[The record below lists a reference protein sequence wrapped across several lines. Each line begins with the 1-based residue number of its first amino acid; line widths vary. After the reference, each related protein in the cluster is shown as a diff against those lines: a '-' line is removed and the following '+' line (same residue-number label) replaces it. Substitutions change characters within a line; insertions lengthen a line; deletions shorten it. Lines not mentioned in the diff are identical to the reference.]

1 MTALDTTVLVR
12 FLVRDDEP
20 QARLV
25 YQRLK
30 QEEAQRNTL
39 FVSLP
44 VTLETIWVLE
54 SAYRYSRKQIVAAL
68 EALLTM
74 SVLEFEQ
81 LTVLQSLLAQARATA
96 TDLSDLLIALHA
108 QATGCAHT
116 LTFDKS
122 AARHPLFQ
130 LLK

>member
-1 MTALDTTVLVR
+1 MTALDTNVLVR
-12 FLVRDDEP
+12 FLVRDDDA
-20 QARLV
+20 QARLA
-25 YQRLK
+25 YNRLK
-30 QEEAQRNTL
+30 QAEASRETL

-54 SAYRYSRKQIVAAL
+54 SVYRYSRPQILSAL

-74 SVLEFEQ
+74 SVLDFENMA
-81 LTVLQSLLAQARATA
+81 VLQSLIAQARSTS

-108 QATGCAHT
+108 KSCGCTHT
-116 LTFDKS
+116 LTFDKA

>member
-1 MTALDTTVLVR
+1 MIALDTNVLVR
-12 FLVRDDEP
+12 FLVRDDES

-25 YQRLK
+25 YRRLK
-30 QEEAQRNTL
+30 QAETQRETL
-39 FVSLP
+39 FVSLL

-54 SAYRYSRKQIVAAL
+54 SAYRYSRKQILAAL

-74 SVLEFEQ
+74 SVLEFEK
-81 LTVLQSLLAQARATA
+81 LAVLQSLIAQARATS

-108 QATGCAHT
+108 QSAGCDHT

-122 AARHPLFQ
+122 AAHHALFQ